1 MVETTATPRR
11 RTRQRGAAAGQH
23 AGSAAAPPKGPAYL
37 TRRLPPYQLLDEE
50 ALQRIEDAADTIL
63 QETGIEFRNDPDTLA
78 TWRAAG
84 ADVKGERVRFPR
96 GMLRRIIQD
105 TAPRLFTQH
114 ARNPARSVV
123 FGGDATI
130 FAPAYGSPFV
140 TDADRGRRYASID
153 DFRNLVKL
161 AWMTPWLHHS
171 GGTVCEPV
179 DLPVNKRHLDMV
191 YAHLRYSD
199 KPFLGSI
206 TAPERAADSIEM
218 ARLVFGDEFV
228 DAHCVIL
235 GNVNAN
241 SPLVFDSMATS
252 ALRTYAAANQGTIIL
267 PFILG
272 GAMGPVTGAGA
283 VAQALAEAMAG
294 VALTQLVRPGAPA
307 VLGIFLSSMS
317 LRSGAPTF
325 GTPEPA
331 LAYFAV
337 GQLARRLGVPLRLG
351 GALTASKIPDAQ
363 AAQESADTLTPTVLS
378 GANYVL
384 HAAGWLESG
393 LTVGYEKFV
402 IDADRCGAMHTFSQ
416 GFDTGDEA
424 LALEAFREVGPG
436 GHFLGCAHTLA
447 NYRTAFFQSDLSD
460 NQSYEQWSDEGRKD
474 IVARANA
481 RWKALLKQFEE
492 HAPDLDPAI
501 DAALQ
506 DFIARRKASMADA
519 WY

>member
-1 MVETTATPRR
+1 MP
-11 RTRQRGAAAGQH
+11 QR
-23 AGSAAAPPKGPAYL
+23 GPAYL
-37 TRRLPPYQLLDEE
+37 IRRLRPYQLLDEE
-50 ALQRIEDAADTIL
+50 ALQRIEDATDTLL
-63 QETGIEFRNDPDTLA
+63 QEIGIDFRNDPATLA
-78 TWRAAG
+78 LWRKAG
-84 ADVKGERVRFPR
+84 AEVDGERVRFPR
-96 GMLRRIIQD
+96 GMLRRIIQE
-105 TAPRLFTQH
+105 TTPRTFIQH
-114 ARNPARSVV
+114 ARNPERSVL

-140 TDADRGRRYASID
+140 TDADRGRRYASIE

-161 AWMTPWLHHS
+161 TWMSPWLHHS

-218 ARLVFGDEFV
+218 TRLVFGGEFV
-228 DAHCVIL
+228 DRHCVIL

-241 SPLVFDSMATS
+241 SPLVFDSMATG

-283 VAQALAEAMAG
+283 VAQAFAEAMAG

-337 GQLARRLGVPLRLG
+337 GQLARRLGVPVRLG

-363 AAQESADTLTPTVLS
+363 AAQESADTMLPTILS

-393 LTVGYEKFV
+393 LAIGYEKLV
-402 IDADRCGAMHTFSQ
+402 IDADRCGAMHAFAE
-416 GFDTGDEA
+416 GLAADDEA
-424 LALEAFREVGPG
+424 LALDAIREVGPG

-447 NYRTAFFQSDLSD
+447 HYRTAFHQSDLSD
-460 NQSYEQWSDEGRKD
+460 NQSYEQWAEEGSKD
-474 IVARANA
+474 IIARANA
-481 RWKALLKQFEE
+481 RWKMLLERFEE
-492 HAPDLDPAI
+492 QQPGLDPGV
-501 DAALQ
+501 DEALRE
-506 DFIARRKASMADA
+506 FIAVRKDSMADA

>member
-1 MVETTATPRR
+1 V
-11 RTRQRGAAAGQH
+11 AG
-23 AGSAAAPPKGPAYL
+23 GPAYL
-37 TRRLPPYQLLDEE
+37 ERRLPPYRLLDDD
-50 ALQRIEDAADTIL
+50 ALERIEQTADAIL
-63 QETGIEFRNDPDTLA
+63 QDIGIEFRNDPETLA
-78 TWRAAG
+78 TWRSAG
-84 ADVKGERVRFPR
+84 AEVDGERVRFPR
-96 GMLRRIIQD
+96 GMLRGIIQD
-105 TAPRLFTQH
+105 SAPRSFTQH
-114 ARNPARSVV
+114 ARNPGRSVK
-123 FGGDATI
+123 FGGNATI

-161 AWMTPWLHHS
+161 AWISPWLHHS

-191 YAHLRYSD
+191 YAHLRDSD

-206 TAPERAADSIEM
+206 TAPERAADTIDM
-218 ARLVFGDEFV
+218 ARIVFGEAFV
-228 DAHCVIL
+228 DTHCVVL

-241 SPLVFDSMATS
+241 SPLVFDSMATG
-252 ALRTYAAANQGTIIL
+252 ALRTYAAANQGTIVL

-283 VAQALAEAMAG
+283 VAQAFAEAMAG

-351 GALTASKIPDAQ
+351 GALTASKLADAQ
-363 AAQESADTLTPTVLS
+363 AAQESADTLMPTLLS

-402 IDADRCGAMHTFSQ
+402 IDADRCGAMHVFAQ
-416 GFDTGDEA
+416 GFDTSDNA
-424 LALEAFREVGPG
+424 LALDAFHEVGPG
-436 GHFLGCAHTLA
+436 GHFLGCGHTLA
-447 NYRTAFFQSDLSD
+447 NYRSAFYQSELSD
-460 NQSYEQWSDEGRKD
+460 NQSYEQWTEEGGKD
-474 IVARANA
+474 IVSRANA
-481 RWKALLKQFEE
+481 RWKALLEQYQ
-492 HAPDLDPAI
+492 ALGGPPLDPAL
-501 DAALQ
+501 DEGLR
-506 DFIARRKASMADA
+506 DFMARRKASMADA